1 MVDVSTQR
9 NLAMSEDN
17 KKEKTTNDR
26 QRLDEFGL
34 KLPTQPKTTPQPTSK
49 PKPTEEK
56 KSK

>member
-1 MVDVSTQR
+1 M
-9 NLAMSEDN
+9 AEDN
-17 KKEKTTNDR
+17 KKEKKITTTTDR

-34 KLPTQPKTTPQPTSK
+34 KLPTQPKTTPQPISK